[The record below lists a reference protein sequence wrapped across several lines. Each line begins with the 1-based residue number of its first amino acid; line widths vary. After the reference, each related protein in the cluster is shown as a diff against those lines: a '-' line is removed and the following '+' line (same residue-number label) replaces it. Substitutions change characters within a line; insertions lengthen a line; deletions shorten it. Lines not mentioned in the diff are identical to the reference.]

1 MAETPERLDNPQGP
15 AVAPSAMRTVN
26 RRLLWDSLFAV
37 EMATRPQLARETGL
51 SLPTVN
57 AALSE
62 LARVGLVRSAGRHE
76 TSLGRPAERFEADR
90 RVGFAVGV
98 DIGRAWIRVALA
110 DLTGEV
116 LCRVDVRDSA
126 DTAAAL
132 IELITTATDQAVA
145 KAGIDARLVAH
156 TVIGSPG
163 VYDAG
168 KGRVLYAANLPGWER
183 AGLRE
188 TLADRLAGSLTID
201 NDANL
206 AAIGEHA
213 YGAGRGMRQ
222 FVYAH
227 VGTGVGIGLM
237 LDGRLYNGFSG
248 AAGEAGFLPIG
259 EAPAPGTPRP
269 ARGMLEERVAADAV
283 VRYGRQCGLS
293 ADSAEAVFAAARAND
308 PRGLAAIELEAAQL
322 ARLLASVAALL
333 DPELI
338 VLGGAIGRNLDLL
351 QQPTRAALTEL
362 SPLMPTFAIGVL
374 GDEAVLRGAIATGVT
389 RAKEAVFQARTAT
402 LGQ

>member
-1 MAETPERLDNPQGP
+1 
-15 AVAPSAMRTVN
+15 MRTVN
-26 RRLLWDSLFAV
+26 RRLLWDNLSSV
-37 EMATRPQLARETGL
+37 GMATRPQLARDTGL

-62 LARVGLVRSAGRHE
+62 LGQVGLVRSVGRPE
-76 TSLGRPAERFEADR
+76 TSHGRPAEMFETDS

-98 DIGRAWIRVALA
+98 DVGRAWIRVAAA
-110 DLTGEV
+110 DLAGTM
-116 LCRVDVRDSA
+116 LCRTDLRNTAETASALVD
-126 DTAAAL
+126 
-132 IELITTATDQAVA
+132 LITTAIDQALGEG
-145 KAGIDARLVAH
+145 GIDAGLVAH

-163 VYDAG
+163 VYDARN
-168 KGRVLYAANLPGWER
+168 GRVLYAANLPGWER

-188 TLADRLAGSLTID
+188 TLTDRLAGSLTID

-227 VGTGVGIGLM
+227 VGTGVGLGLI
-237 LDGRLYNGFSG
+237 LDGQLYNGFSG
-248 AAGEAGFLPIG
+248 AAGEAGFLPVG
-259 EAPAPGTPRP
+259 EQPASGAPYP

-283 VRYGRQCGLS
+283 VRYGHECGLTIRN
-293 ADSAEAVFAAARAND
+293 AEEVFAAARDKD
-308 PRGLAAIELEAAQL
+308 PRGLAAIEFEAAQL
-322 ARLLASVAALL
+322 ARLLASVAAIL

-351 QQPTRAALTEL
+351 QAPTRAALAEL
-362 SPLMPTFAIGVL
+362 SPLTPTFAIGEL
-374 GDEAVLRGAIATGVT
+374 GDEAVLRGGMAVGVS
-389 RAKEAVFQARTAT
+389 RAKDAVFEARTGA
-402 LGQ
+402 LNQ